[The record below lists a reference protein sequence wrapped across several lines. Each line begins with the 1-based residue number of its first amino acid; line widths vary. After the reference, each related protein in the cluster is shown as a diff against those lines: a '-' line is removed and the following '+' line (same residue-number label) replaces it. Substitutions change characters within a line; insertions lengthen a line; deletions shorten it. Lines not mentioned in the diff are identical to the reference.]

1 MITTGNGIFE
11 AVTPARLPMIQYSM
25 EASCFSGSAM
35 SFSTMRNVCA
45 REWTAIPARTMEE
58 CSFTGERAVSPRDRQ
73 TARSPPT
80 NAKTV
85 VDGDAA
91 EVKRIAKAGTCAGT
105 GRDADDIGDASGF
118 RKTVW

>member
-1 MITTGNGIFE
+1 M
-11 AVTPARLPMIQYSM
+11 
-25 EASCFSGSAM
+25 SAPGVD
-35 SFSTMRNVCA
+35 RD
-45 REWTAIPARTMEE
+45 PARTMEE

-91 EVKRIAKAGTCAGT
+91 EVKGLRRRHLQLAPEETPMIS
-105 GRDADDIGDASGF
+105 GDASGF